1 MATIIK
7 RGAGWQAQVCVEGK
21 RRAKT
26 FKLRS
31 EALAWARRQELEP
44 LQSVTPEG
52 RMSLVEL
59 MTRIRD
65 ERGTQVRMSYVDK
78 HRLGGM
84 RICDIKAGDIEDFL
98 RWRQQVPQRI
108 GRCPTDVT
116 LEHIRRGI
124 SGALGVA
131 VARGWI
137 RSNPARTMDTLKRPV
152 HFRDRVPTLE
162 EYARLCQAAYWDG
175 KSRPLTLGQKTI
187 AAFRF
192 SMLTGMR
199 AGEICAIEPSWLIG
213 RVLHLPAEATK
224 TRTARSVAL
233 SSEAMAL
240 LEMMMEDG
248 LTPVWG
254 ITNTQR
260 NTAFCRLRD
269 MCGLGDVRDSAG
281 RLIQSALHFHDA
293 RAYFCTWAASKG
305 EDGRPRLEPFELAR
319 QLGHQSLSMTLRYYR
334 LTPEE
339 IAEKLG

>member
-1 MATIIK
+1 MASILK
-7 RGAGWQAQVCVEGK
+7 RGNRWQAQVSVSGQ

-26 FKLRS
+26 FNLRS
-31 EALAWARRQELEP
+31 EAMAWARRQELEP
-44 LQSVTPEG
+44 YQLVTAEG
-52 RMSLVEL
+52 KMTLVEL
-59 MTRIRD
+59 LRLLQN
-65 ERGTQVRMSYVDK
+65 ERGSQTRLSYLDK
-78 HRLGGM
+78 HRLGSM
-84 RICDIKAGDIEDFL
+84 RICDIQANDIADFL
-98 RWRQQVPQRI
+98 LWRERVPQRI
-108 GRCPTDVT
+108 GRCPTDIS

-124 SGALGVA
+124 SGALSVA
-131 VARGWI
+131 VQRGWI
-137 RSNPARTMDTLKRPV
+137 GRNPVRQMDRTTTPH
-152 HFRDRVPTLE
+152 HFRERVPTE
-162 EYARLCQAAYWDG
+162 QEYARLCQAAYWDG
-175 KSRPLTLGQKTI
+175 KSYPLTLGQKTI

-224 TRTARSVAL
+224 TKTARCVAL

-240 LEMMMEDG
+240 LQLMMSAE

-254 ITNTQR
+254 ISNTQR

-293 RAYFCTWAASKG
+293 RAFFCTWAASTG
-305 EDGRPRLEPFELAR
+305 EDGKPRLEPFELAR
-319 QLGHQSLSMTLRYYR
+319 QLGHQSLTMTMRYYR

-339 IAEKLG
+339 IAKKLG